1 MVLDDILVEKKKGEN
16 SFLSLPHLL
25 TSKVC
30 SLRKSC
36 FITSKVI
43 FLPSEIGLKCT
54 TSLLPL
60 ALHLIFLF
68 TGCFAQLNT
77 TTVSHPG
84 FSFATYPDISTF
96 DALQEQPYK
105 LSPTL
110 NLMYVHIFGNLASP
124 VQGVSTYKVYE
135 LLNIHSST
143 STN

>member
-1 MVLDDILVEKKKGEN
+1 MVPDDILVEKKKGRN

-36 FITSKVI
+36 FIASKVI
-43 FLPSEIGLKCT
+43 FLPSEMGLKCT

-124 VQGVSTYKVYE
+124 VQGVSRKYMNY
-135 LLNIHSST
+135 
-143 STN
+143 